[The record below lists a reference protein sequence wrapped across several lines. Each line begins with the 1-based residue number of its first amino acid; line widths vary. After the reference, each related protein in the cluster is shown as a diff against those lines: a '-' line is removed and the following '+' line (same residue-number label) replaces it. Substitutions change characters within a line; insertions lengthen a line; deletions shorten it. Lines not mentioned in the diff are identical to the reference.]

1 MVTLSN
7 ADNALKTLYL
17 DVIAQQLNTNT
28 NPFYARIKQ
37 TSENVW
43 GKEIKKLASYGVN
56 GGVGAGT
63 ETGDLPKASGN
74 KYAQFTLTL
83 KNLYG
88 TIEIS
93 DKAIR
98 ASQNNA
104 GAFVS
109 LLNAEME
116 GLLRASKYNFGRML
130 FGDGS
135 GVIGRVVSVSG
146 YSAILDSAKKVM
158 EGMLIDFYHPTN
170 GYVSDASSNMVTSV
184 NRTTK
189 SVTFEKALTD
199 VTANSTITMQ
209 NSYNNELTGLESI
222 FKPDVDL
229 YGLSKSQHKWLN
241 PYTKSSVGELDDIV
255 LQTVIDNLEEEAGS
269 TVDYIVCSAGVK
281 RAYQSYLTSFKKNI
295 EVLNLEGGY
304 KALSYNGI
312 PLISDRFVDSGV
324 MYMLSTKDFTL
335 YQLCD
340 WSWLEGDDGRI
351 IKQVPNKPVYKATLV
366 KYADLLCER
375 PCGQAKLSG
384 ITEA

>member
-98 ASQNNA
+98 ASQSNA
-104 GAFVS
+104 GAFVN

-116 GLLRASKYNFGRML
+116 GLLRASRYNFGRML

-135 GVIGRVVSVSG
+135 GVLAKVESVR
-146 YSAILDSAKKVM
+146 DSNSVYVDSVKRIM
-158 EGMLIDFYHPTN
+158 EGMVLDFYHPNN
-170 GYVSDASSNMVTSV
+170 GIVYDASPNHV
-184 NRTTK
+184 
-189 SVTFEKALTD
+189 
-199 VTANSTITMQ
+199 
-209 NSYNNELTGLESI
+209 
-222 FKPDVDL
+222 
-229 YGLSKSQHKWLN
+229 
-241 PYTKSSVGELDDIV
+241 V
-255 LQTVIDNLEEEAGS
+255 LMIA
-269 TVDYIVCSAGVK
+269 
-281 RAYQSYLTSFKKNI
+281 
-295 EVLNLEGGY
+295 
-304 KALSYNGI
+304 
-312 PLISDRFVDSGV
+312 
-324 MYMLSTKDFTL
+324 
-335 YQLCD
+335 
-340 WSWLEGDDGRI
+340 
-351 IKQVPNKPVYKATLV
+351 
-366 KYADLLCER
+366 
-375 PCGQAKLSG
+375 
-384 ITEA
+384 